1 MSTQEGR
8 DGWQRSRDAPYTAP
22 FHVRVPGPGYYQ
34 SRKGSADAK
43 GRVLGVVNCS
53 ALPYVAAVKVPFNSS
68 AKREEP
74 GKRSEEPGPG
84 AYIDISNPINS
95 SVMKGILKF
104 ASDRIMME
112 AQGVVFGPFGSTEKR
127 FRGTYQ
133 SEKDA
138 TPGPGKYPRDENSKD
153 DLEKIYERIAKPRAN
168 SKSSMFSSKTGR
180 FRATFNG
187 DPFIQAVGKENESL
201 EQARR
206 AMCHT
211 AHAKPT
217 PHYSWVATAKAS
229 FNSTAPRW
237 KTHRIVRVKSPGPGE
252 YCVAGEMAP
261 RCRNTRTA
269 AGRRTKECSRADYYR
284 PRTGTNSK
292 VGPGYYATGMSMIK
306 RSFNM
311 SLDNSYSYL

>member
-1 MSTQEGR
+1 MHPTRRLFTLRYPDLGII
-8 DGWQRSRDAPYTAP
+8 RS
-22 FHVRVPGPGYYQ
+22 
-34 SRKGSADAK
+34 AK
-43 GRVLGVVNCS
+43 AVLRPKDECSVSCIVAVLAIVV
-53 ALPYVAAVKVPFNSS
+53 AVKVPFNTS
-68 AKREEP
+68 AKREKTE
-74 GKRSEEPGPG
+74 KRSEQPGPG

-104 ASDRIMME
+104 ASDRVMME
-112 AQGVVFGPFGSTEKR
+112 AQGIMFGPFGSTEKR
-127 FRGTYQ
+127 FKGTYQ

-138 TPGPGKYPRDENSKD
+138 TPGPGEYPRDENSKD

-168 SKSSMFSSKTGR
+168 SKSSMFSSKTDR
-180 FRATFNG
+180 FRATFSG
-187 DPFIQAVGKENESL
+187 DPFVQAVGKENELL

-211 AHAKPT
+211 GYAKPT
-217 PHYSWVATAKAS
+217 PHYSWVNTAKAS

-252 YCVAGEMAP
+252 YCVAGEMAAKY
-261 RCRNTRTA
+261 RNTRTA
-269 AGRRTKECSRADYYR
+269 IGRRTKECSRSDYYR
-284 PRTGTNSK
+284 PRTGTNNR
-292 VGPGYYATGMSMIK
+292 VGPGYYATDMSMVK